1 MLTQEDHAPSYY
13 TATALG
19 CAAFPRLEGDATA
32 DICIIGGGYTGLSA
46 ALHLSERG
54 RSVILIEANR
64 LGWGASGRNGGQ
76 LHSAQ
81 RLEQSSLERWL
92 GKAEAHRLFD
102 LGEEAKGLVNH
113 LINTHTIDCDW
124 QNGLIHAIHK
134 ERYLKD
140 MHQEIDLLRSD
151 YGVKDITVLS
161 RDEIAA
167 SLGTSGYYG
176 GWREQSAGHLHPLN
190 YALGLANAAKA
201 AGATLYEGTRALRIT
216 EGAKPRVETSKGIIT
231 AKAVILAC
239 NGYLHGLDA
248 TTEARV
254 MPLHNFILATEPLGD
269 RATQLIPGR
278 EAASDSRFIVYYWRL
293 SADNRMIFGGGET
306 YGRHFPPD
314 IKGFVRKHLL
324 KIYPQL
330 ADIRIDY
337 GWGGTL
343 AVTVKRLPFMRRL
356 RPGLYTSCG
365 YSGQGIGMATMAGKL
380 LAEAI
385 CGEQDRFDVFARLP
399 APAFPGGTFLRYPSM
414 VLAMTWYALRDRL

>member
-1 MLTQEDHAPSYY
+1 MLKQDDHAPSYY
-13 TATALG
+13 AATANG
-19 CAAFPRLEGDATA
+19 IDNFQRLDGDATA
-32 DICIIGGGYTGLSA
+32 DVCIIGGGYTGLSA

-54 RSVILIEANR
+54 RSVILIEANQ

-81 RLEQSSLERWL
+81 RREQSTLESWF
-92 GKAEAHRLFD
+92 GQADAHRLFD
-102 LGEEAKGLVNH
+102 LGEEAKGLVKS
-113 LINTHTIDCDW
+113 LIQKHAIACDW

-134 ERYLKD
+134 ERYLEE
-140 MHQEIDLLRSD
+140 MQQEVDLLRNH
-151 YGVKDITVLS
+151 YGVNDITVLS

-167 SLGTSGYYG
+167 SLGTSCYYG

-190 YALGLANAAKA
+190 YALGLARAAKG
-201 AGATLYEGTRALRIT
+201 AGAKLYEGTRALRIT
-216 EGAKPRVETSKGIIT
+216 EGAKPQVETSTGTIT
-231 AKAVILAC
+231 ANNVILAC
-239 NGYLHGLDA
+239 NGYMHGLDP

-254 MPLHNFILATEPLGD
+254 MPLNNFILATEPLGD
-269 RATQLIPGR
+269 RATELIPGR
-278 EAASDSRFIVYYWRL
+278 EAAADSRFVVYYWRL

-306 YGRHFPPD
+306 YGRHFPSD

-324 KIYPQL
+324 KLYPQL
-330 ADIRIDY
+330 SDVRIDY

-356 RPGLYTSCG
+356 RTGLYTSGG
-365 YSGQGIGMATMAGKL
+365 YSGQGVGTATMAGKVV
-380 LAEAI
+380 AEAI

-399 APAFPGGTFLRYPSM
+399 APTFPGGTLLRYPSM

>member
-1 MLTQEDHAPSYY
+1 MLKQEGHAPSYY
-13 TATALG
+13 AATANEQPI
-19 CAAFPRLEGDATA
+19 FPRLDGDAAA
-32 DICIIGGGYTGLSA
+32 DVCIIGGGYTGLSA

-54 RSVILIEANR
+54 RSVILVEANR
-64 LGWGASGRNGGQ
+64 VGWGASGRNCGQ

-81 RLEQSSLERWL
+81 RREQSTLESWF

-102 LGEEAKGLVNH
+102 LGEEAKSLVKS
-113 LINTHTIDCDW
+113 LIQKHAIPCDW

-134 ERYLKD
+134 ERYLED
-140 MHQEIDLLRSD
+140 MHQEVELLRKD
-151 YGVKDITVLS
+151 YAVEDITVLS

-190 YALGLANAAKA
+190 YALGLAGAAKA
-201 AGATLYEGTRALRIT
+201 AGAKLYEGTRALRIT
-216 EGAKPRVETSKGIIT
+216 EGAKPRVETPTGTVT
-231 AKAVILAC
+231 ANSVILAG

-269 RATQLIPGR
+269 RAKALIPGR
-278 EAASDSRFIVYYWRL
+278 EAAADSRFVVYYWRL
-293 SADNRMIFGGGET
+293 SADKRMIFGGGET
-306 YGRHFPPD
+306 YGRHFPTD

-324 KIYPQL
+324 KLYPQL
-330 ADIRIDY
+330 ADVQIDY

-356 RPGLYTSCG
+356 RSGLYTSGG
-365 YSGQGIGMATMAGKL
+365 YSGQGVGTATMAGKL

-399 APAFPGGTFLRYPSM
+399 APAFPGGKLLRYPSM